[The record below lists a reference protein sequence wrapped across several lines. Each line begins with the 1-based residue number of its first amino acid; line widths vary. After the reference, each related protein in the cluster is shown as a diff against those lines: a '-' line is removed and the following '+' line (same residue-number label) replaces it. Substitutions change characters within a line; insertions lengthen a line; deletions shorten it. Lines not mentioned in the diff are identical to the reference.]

1 MGTTS
6 HAITDRLAALLDE
19 EHDLRTRAIHHGGGL
34 SPAEQARLTE
44 LESELDAV
52 VRLLQQRRALSVFD
66 AGDATDDP
74 ADTSN

>member
-19 EHDLRTRAIHHGGGL
+19 EHDLRTRAMHHGGGL
-34 SPAEQARLTE
+34 SRDEQARLTK

-52 VRLLQQRRALSVFD
+52 FRLLQQRRALAVFD
-66 AGDATDDP
+66 DGPDDTADA
-74 ADTSN
+74 SN